1 MRILL
6 LIYVTVM
13 LFLSTL
19 TLVQSISIC
28 GVSKPRSKEFTT
40 EADLRLA
47 FEDFLCATKGSLTA
61 SQIAK
66 IRDTVGVVG
75 MAGT

>member
-1 MRILL
+1 MSF
-6 LIYVTVM
+6 
-13 LFLSTL
+13 LFRL
-19 TLVQSISIC
+19 TD
-28 GVSKPRSKEFTT
+28 KFAWMYSKEFTT